1 LFRGSHRCQA
11 LLRYITEQTLAGET
25 SALKERTLGTE
36 VFGRPPD
43 YDTSQDP
50 IVRASAA
57 EIRKKLAQYYQEP
70 GHEAEVRIDLLP
82 GSYVVG
88 FHFNGAASATPKRSG
103 RRQMWIV
110 AGVAGV
116 VVLALG
122 LTIGSLSWR
131 RSDLDQFWSPFLG
144 APSPVLICVGQP
156 IAYNLKSAQAQDEIQ
171 GFDAP
176 RPPPASSQHDVIRK
190 EDLIILRDRYVAL
203 GDAVCLVHLTSLLN
217 GYRRPYRIRGER
229 STSFADL
236 RDTPTV
242 LIAAFD
248 NPWTLRVAGELRFT
262 FKKDSAHETD
272 MVWDRQH
279 PENTGWKLT
288 GAWPNW
294 DITTDYAIVS
304 RVLDTATDRPVMI
317 AAGITQYGT
326 LAAGEFISNPEYFSE
341 AVRWFP
347 PDWTKKNL
355 QVVLRVPVVRLTP
368 GRPRVLAT
376 HVW

>member
-1 LFRGSHRCQA
+1 MARR
-11 LLRYITEQTLAGET
+11 
-25 SALKERTLGTE
+25 
-36 VFGRPPD
+36 
-43 YDTSQDP
+43 
-50 IVRASAA
+50 
-57 EIRKKLAQYYQEP
+57 
-70 GHEAEVRIDLLP
+70 LP
-82 GSYVVG
+82 
-88 FHFNGAASATPKRSG
+88 
-103 RRQMWIV
+103 
-110 AGVAGV
+110 
-116 VVLALG
+116 
-122 LTIGSLSWR
+122 
-131 RSDLDQFWSPFLG
+131 
-144 APSPVLICVGQP
+144 
-156 IAYNLKSAQAQDEIQ
+156 
-171 GFDAP
+171 
-176 RPPPASSQHDVIRK
+176 
-190 EDLIILRDRYVAL
+190 
-203 GDAVCLVHLTSLLN
+203 
-217 GYRRPYRIRGER
+217 
-229 STSFADL
+229 
-236 RDTPTV
+236 
-242 LIAAFD
+242 AFD